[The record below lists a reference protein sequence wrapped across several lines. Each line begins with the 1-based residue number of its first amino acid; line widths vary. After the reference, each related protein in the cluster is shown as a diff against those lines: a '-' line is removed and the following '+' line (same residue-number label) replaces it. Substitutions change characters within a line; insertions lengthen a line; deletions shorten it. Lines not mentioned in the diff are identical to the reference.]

1 MVRDWCKYVRIYEK
15 VMVHILHYNAESF
28 KNRIQNQPPIGVL
41 WKSCC
46 ENMQQI
52 YRRTPMQ
59 KCDFNK
65 VALHFG
71 MGVWV
76 FSCKFLHI
84 FRKTFAKN
92 TSGRLLLQIAPI
104 HKYFKHRQHSNVH
117 LGLCQNLEWS
127 YFS

>member
-71 MGVWV
+71 MGVGCSPV
-76 FSCKFLHI
+76 NFCIFSEKLLLRIPLDGCFC
-84 FRKTFAKN
+84 
-92 TSGRLLLQIAPI
+92 RLLQFISILNIGSTQTCIWDSVKI
-104 HKYFKHRQHSNVH
+104 
-117 LGLCQNLEWS
+117 
-127 YFS
+127 